1 MKHPVKFALGSALLL
16 ASSILHADQASDDAQ
31 AAIDARAAAR
41 RVAVTVCASCHGPQG
56 RSISPKFPQLAG
68 QKASYLVAQMKNFKA
83 QTRGDPDAI
92 AYMWG
97 MSATLD
103 DELINGLAGYFSAQQ
118 AQRGNSGKPAE
129 VARGKEIYLAGVA
142 AEGVPPCA
150 ACHGTDATGTDEFPR
165 LAGQKPQ
172 YLLKQL
178 RSFQNNQRNVAIM
191 HGVAGGLKLN
201 EMTSVAAY
209 LQSL

>member
-1 MKHPVKFALGSALLL
+1 MNTTTKLTLCAALLFGCSTAL
-16 ASSILHADQASDDAQ
+16 ADQAGDDAQ
-31 AAIDARAAAR
+31 AAADASAAAR

-68 QKASYLVAQMKNFKA
+68 QKAGYLVAQMKNFKA
-83 QTRGDPDAI
+83 QTRGDPDAM

-103 DELINGLAGYFSAQQ
+103 DELITGLAAYYAAQQ
-118 AQRGNSGKPAE
+118 PQHGEARNAAG
-129 VARGKEIYLAGVA
+129 VARGKEIFLAGVP
-142 AEGVPPCA
+142 AEGIPPCA
-150 ACHGTDATGTDEFPR
+150 ACHGADAAGTEEFPR
-165 LAGQKPQ
+165 LAGQKSQ

-178 RSFQNNQRNVAIM
+178 HSFQNKQRNVAIM
-191 HGVAGGLKLN
+191 HGVAGGLKLD
-201 EMTSVAAY
+201 EMISVATY

>member
-1 MKHPVKFALGSALLL
+1 MNHPPKLVLLAALLVGSSALQ
-16 ASSILHADQASDDAQ
+16 ADQASDDAQ
-31 AAIDARAAAR
+31 ALVDARAAAR
-41 RVAVTVCASCHGPQG
+41 QVAVTVCAGCHGPQG

-68 QKASYLVAQMKNFKA
+68 QKATYLVAQMKNFKA

-103 DELINGLAGYFSAQQ
+103 DELINGLAAYFSAQQ
-118 AQRGNSGKPAE
+118 PQRGDPGRAGE
-129 VARGKEIYLAGVA
+129 VARGKDIYLGGVP
-142 AEGVPPCA
+142 AEGIPPCA
-150 ACHGTDATGTDEFPR
+150 ACHGADATGTDEFPR
-165 LAGQKPQ
+165 LAGQKSQ

-178 RSFQNNQRNVAIM
+178 HSFQNNQRNVAIM
-191 HGVAGGLKLN
+191 HGVAGGLQRD

>member
-1 MKHPVKFALGSALLL
+1 MKHSIKFALGSALLL
-16 ASSILHADQASDDAQ
+16 ASSLLHADQANDESQ
-31 AAIDARAAAR
+31 AAAEARAAAR
-41 RVAVTVCASCHGPQG
+41 QVAVTVCASCHGPQG

-68 QKASYLVAQMKNFKA
+68 QKATYLVTQMKNFKA

-97 MSATLD
+97 MSAPLD
-103 DELINGLAGYFSAQQ
+103 EELINGLAAYYSTQQ
-118 AQRGNSGKPAE
+118 PQAGDRGKASD
-129 VARGKEIYLAGVA
+129 VARGKEIFLAGVP
-142 AEGVPPCA
+142 AEGIPPCA
-150 ACHGTDATGTDEFPR
+150 ACHGADAAGTDEFPR
-165 LAGQKPQ
+165 LAGQKSQ

-178 RSFQNNQRNVAIM
+178 HSFQNNQRNVAIM

-201 EMTSVAAY
+201 EMISVAAY